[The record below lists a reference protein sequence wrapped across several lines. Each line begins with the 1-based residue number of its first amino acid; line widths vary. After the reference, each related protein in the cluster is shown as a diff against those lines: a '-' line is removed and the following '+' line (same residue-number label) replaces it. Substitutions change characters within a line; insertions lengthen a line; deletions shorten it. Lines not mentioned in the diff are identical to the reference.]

1 MAARIRVGTAAW
13 SDHVDFYP
21 AGVRGTD
28 KIVFYAQ
35 HFDVVEVNASYYA
48 ILPQRNYQSWTEQT
62 PDDFRFNVKAL
73 ANLTTHVR
81 NEPATP
87 EHFQAFRQ
95 SIQPLA
101 DSGKLG
107 ALLFQFPPW
116 FENTVANQAYI
127 AHCVDQMVGL
137 PVLVE
142 FRNVTWLDEDAVDT
156 TLSMLAGIGASHV
169 AVDAPQ
175 TGTGT
180 TRLVPAVTNTGLA
193 YLRLHGRNVDTWYQA
208 SEVSGGRFN
217 YNYSHQELESF
228 VSITRDLAA
237 EATELHIIFNNNV
250 KGHGIQ
256 NAREIKRMLGMHVS
270 DPPPRQARM
279 DI

>member
-21 AGVRGTD
+21 PGVHGTD
-28 KIVFYAQ
+28 KIVFYAR

-48 ILPQRNYQSWTEQT
+48 ILPQRNYQRWAEQT

-95 SIQPLA
+95 SLQPLV

-116 FENTVANQAYI
+116 FENTHANQTYI
-127 AHCVDQMVGL
+127 VHCVDQMDGL

-142 FRNVTWLDEDAVDT
+142 FRNVTWLNEDAVDD
-156 TLSMLAGIGASHV
+156 TLSMLAGLGASHV

-180 TRLVPAVTNTGLA
+180 TRLVSAVTNADLA
-193 YLRLHGRNVDTWYQA
+193 YLRLHGRNVDTWYQP

-217 YNYSHQELESF
+217 YNYSRQELELLEL
-228 VSITRDLAA
+228 IALDMA
-237 EATELHIIFNNNV
+237 ENATELHIIFNNNV

-256 NAREIKRMLGMHVS
+256 NAREIKRMLGLKVTE
-270 DPPPRQARM
+270 PPPRQARM